1 MKVLIALI
9 MLVICL
15 IIGVPVALCF
25 LVSATFL
32 SIVNNTSPVML
43 ISYGFKSINTIMLLT
58 IPLFVLAG
66 SLINNGGLGEKLVG
80 GVAKT
85 RLGKIKGGLGIVT
98 SVSCAVFGAVS
109 GSSSATVSCIG
120 SIMAPKMKE
129 NGYSDGLVGAL
140 VASTGVLGL
149 LIPPSMLMILFAWAA
164 NVSVLG
170 CFLAT
175 VLPGVLLTILL
186 GIVNVMIYKKHEKK
200 KAIECKEINSK
211 YHSKK
216 LPMEE
221 NKKSAIPALL
231 MPVIILGSIYS
242 GALTATEAAALSVFY
257 AIPIGAI
264 YYKKITWKIYRT
276 ALSEAGA
283 TAGTIMVMLLSVQ
296 ILSRLYMTENLPALI
311 LSVLTSISSNK
322 YVILLMINIFMVIM
336 GMLMDDCSC
345 TILLT
350 PILLPIMAQLG
361 IHPLHYA
368 AILGVNIGMGNI
380 TPPTAPLLYLS
391 GRITKA
397 QVKEMLSPTLTMI
410 LLAWVPVLI
419 ITTYFPKFSMF
430 LPKIFGFI

>member
-1 MKVLIALI
+1 MNVVIALLLLI
-9 MLVICL
+9 VCLV
-15 IIGVPVALCF
+15 IGVPVALCF
-25 LVSATFL
+25 LVSASFL
-32 SIVNNTSPVML
+32 SFVNGSNPIML
-43 ISYGFKSINTIMLLT
+43 ISYGFKSINTVLLLT

-80 GVAKT
+80 SVERT
-85 RLGKIKGGLGIVT
+85 SLGKIKGGLGIVT
-98 SVSCAVFGAVS
+98 SISCAVFGAVS

-129 NGYSDGLVGAL
+129 KGYPDGLVGAL
-140 VASTGVLGL
+140 IASTGVLGL

-175 VLPGVLLTILL
+175 VIPGILLTALL
-186 GIVNVMIYKKHEKK
+186 GGVNCMLYRSYEKK
-200 KAIECKEINSK
+200 GLTIQAGEGGS
-211 YHSKK
+211 SPVVLPRGKK
-216 LPMEE
+216 RGE
-221 NKKSAIPALL
+221 SALPALM
-231 MPVIILGSIYS
+231 MPVIILGSIYT
-242 GALTATEAAALSVFY
+242 GILTATEAAALSVFY

-264 YYKKITWKIYRT
+264 YYKKITWKTYKI
-276 ALSEAGA
+276 ALVDAGKS
-283 TAGTIMVMLLSVQ
+283 AGTIMTMLLAVQ
-296 ILSRLYMTENLPALI
+296 ILSRLYMTENLPNLI
-311 LSVLTSISSNK
+311 LGVLTSVSNNK
-322 YVILLMINIFMVIM
+322 YVILLMINVFMVIM

-350 PILLPIMAQLG
+350 PILLPIMTELG

-397 QVKEMLSPTLTMI
+397 QVKEMLKPTLI
-410 LLAWVPVLI
+410 FIALAWVPVLL
-419 ITTYFPKFSMF
+419 ITTYWPGFSTF
-430 LPKIFGFI
+430 LPGLFGYV